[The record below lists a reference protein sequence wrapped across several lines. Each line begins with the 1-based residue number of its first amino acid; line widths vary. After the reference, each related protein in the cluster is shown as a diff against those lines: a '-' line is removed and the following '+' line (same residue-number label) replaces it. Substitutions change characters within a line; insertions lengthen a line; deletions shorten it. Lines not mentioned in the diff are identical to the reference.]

1 MRSISGKKKVLLVIS
16 VSIIIEKMQTSDWV
30 LIVSTLILAGTA
42 LIAPHVYDLIKRKWF
57 APELEIEFSHE
68 PPYSHKT
75 IRKTPKEAPQQI
87 VVAGTL
93 PEVFPV
99 FYCRFGVHNKG
110 KSQAKLC
117 EVVLEELWI
126 ADSSETFHKDE
137 NFSPVNLNWVGFK
150 GQPYININPDR
161 RVFCDIGHLSSSEYQ
176 RYFEISRYASM
187 NEEDQR
193 KLKFFLDLHI
203 YYFAQRDSFI
213 PGNYKIKVGI
223 YSENA
228 KKCEQTFQI
237 TWSGVWKD
245 REEEMFRELVIK
257 VL

>member
-1 MRSISGKKKVLLVIS
+1 
-16 VSIIIEKMQTSDWV
+16 MQTSDWV
-30 LIVSTLILAGTA
+30 LIGSTIILAVTA
-42 LIAPHVYDLIKRKWF
+42 LIAPHVYDFIKRWWL
-57 APELEIEFSHE
+57 APKLEIEFVHR
-68 PPYSHKT
+68 PPYSYKT
-75 IRKTPKEAPQQI
+75 IRKTPKEVPQQI

-117 EVVLEELWI
+117 EAVLEEIWI
-126 ADSSETFHKDE
+126 ADSSGTFHKDE

-161 RVFCDIGHLSSSEYQ
+161 HVFCDIGHLSSPEYQ
-176 RYFEISRYASM
+176 RYFEFSRYALIS
-187 NEEDQR
+187 EEDQK

-203 YYFAQRDSFI
+203 YYFAQRDSLI
-213 PGNYKIKVGI
+213 PGNHKIKVAI

-228 KKCEQTFQI
+228 PKCEKMFQI
-237 TWSGVWKD
+237 SWSGVWKD
-245 REEEMFRELVIK
+245 TEEEMFRELVIK
-257 VL
+257 CL